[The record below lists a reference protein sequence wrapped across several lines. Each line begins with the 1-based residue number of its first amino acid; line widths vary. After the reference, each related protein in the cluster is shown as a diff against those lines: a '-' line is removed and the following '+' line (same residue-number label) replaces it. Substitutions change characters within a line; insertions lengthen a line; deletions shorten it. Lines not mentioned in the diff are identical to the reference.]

1 MRENRVRKLLAQGE
15 TVLNGWL
22 SIGNSFSAEVMSAEA
37 FDSVTV
43 DTQHGMSDIQAAI
56 EMLLAV
62 SSKEPTPMARVNWN
76 DPAPIMKLLDAGA
89 YGIICPM
96 INNRDEC
103 ERFVQA
109 CRYPPAG
116 YRSFGPARGLLY
128 GGADYYEHANA
139 TVFTM
144 AMIETRDAMGKL
156 DEIMAVEG
164 LDGIYIGPLGPFDR
178 PRASAHPGPE
188 RQGSARRH
196 RRRHDRRL
204 QAQRLPGNTLLGRRG
219 RQGVGA
225 RRAFASAPWR
235 AIHDSSPP
243 APRRRLPSPAA
254 SNKGREVMRE
264 NRMREI
270 WADGGCVLH
279 QAEEGVAA
287 VAAGLR
293 AGATADFAFNP
304 ALLEILSRKV
314 SGIARRDGADAE
326 THRAFGLRQGRRRLR
341 GRRRRP
347 RRQHLRLAQRFH
359 RLRRV
364 HDLLPVARRDRGV
377 SGSRAR
383 RRDRHQR
390 RLHLGRAFHPSSRLS
405 PGASLFPT
413 PGASSPTA
421 GASAISTT
429 WAAGC
434 REAFRPPTPTS
445 SRKACGCRR

>member
-62 SSKEPTPMARVNWN
+62 SSKAPTPMARVNWN

-109 CRYPPAG
+109 CRYPPDG

-164 LDGIYIGPLGPFDR
+164 LDGIYIGPSDLSIGLGHPPTLDPSAKEVLDAIDDVMIAAYKHNVCPGIHCSGGEGAKAWSEKGFR
-178 PRASAHPGPE
+178 FCTLASDSRFLA
-188 RQGSARRH
+188 A
-196 RRRHDRRL
+196 
-204 QAQRLPGNTLLGRRG
+204 
-219 RQGVGA
+219 GA
-225 RRAFASAPWR
+225 K
-235 AIHDSSPP
+235 
-243 APRRRLPSPAA
+243 AA
-254 SNKGREVMRE
+254 
-264 NRMREI
+264 
-270 WADGGCVLH
+270 L
-279 QAEEGVAA
+279 A
-287 VAAGLR
+287 VA
-293 AGATADFAFNP
+293 
-304 ALLEILSRKV
+304 
-314 SGIARRDGADAE
+314 
-326 THRAFGLRQGRRRLR
+326 R
-341 GRRRRP
+341 G
-347 RRQHLRLAQRFH
+347 
-359 RLRRV
+359 
-364 HDLLPVARRDRGV
+364 
-377 SGSRAR
+377 
-383 RRDRHQR
+383 
-390 RLHLGRAFHPSSRLS
+390 
-405 PGASLFPT
+405 
-413 PGASSPTA
+413 
-421 GASAISTT
+421 
-429 WAAGC
+429 
-434 REAFRPPTPTS
+434 
-445 SRKACGCRR
+445 K